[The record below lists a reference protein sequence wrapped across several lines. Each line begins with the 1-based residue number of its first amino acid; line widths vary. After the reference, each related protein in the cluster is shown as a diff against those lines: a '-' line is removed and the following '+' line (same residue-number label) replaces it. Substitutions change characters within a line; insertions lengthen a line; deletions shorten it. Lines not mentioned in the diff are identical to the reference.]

1 MKTLAI
7 LSDIHGNSSALR
19 AVLADLD
26 ARGGSDYLLVLGDLA
41 VFGPDPAGVLA
52 LLKEHTC
59 VLHVRGNTDRYL
71 VEGHYPHGAGGRS
84 WESQVLASFPW
95 TAQQLGEAGLRFLAG
110 LPAQRLLRFS
120 DGHTIL
126 AVHASPAD
134 DEEGVHRDTPD
145 DELAAMLNG
154 QSWDLLLCA
163 HTHVSLDREVKGR
176 RVVNP
181 GSVGLPFDG
190 NPRASYALVELLPG
204 GRYRVELRRV
214 AYDVEAVIRHLM
226 AIDHPTANVGAYN
239 LRTARPLGQK
249 LVYTENMRR
258 GGARPMVEGPRDGP
272 SGTPQFDRTQ
282 KRYAK
287 NDGQRKN
294 PGR

>member
-26 ARGGSDYLLVLGDLA
+26 ARGGSDYMVVLGDLA
-41 VFGPDPAGVLA
+41 VFGPDPVGVLA
-52 LLKEHTC
+52 LLKEHTP
-59 VLHVRGNTDRYL
+59 VLHVCGNTDRYL
-71 VEGHYPHGAGGRS
+71 VEGQYPRGAGGRS

-95 TAQQLGEAGLRFLAG
+95 TAQQLGKAGLRFLAS
-110 LPAQRLLRFS
+110 LPAQRVLRFS

-134 DEEGVHRDTPD
+134 DEEGIRPDTPD
-145 DELAAMLNG
+145 EELTAMLNG
-154 QSWDLLLCA
+154 QSWDMLLCA
-163 HTHVSLDREVKGR
+163 HTHVPLDREVKSL

-204 GRYRVELRRV
+204 GRYHVELQHV
-214 AYDVEAVIRHLM
+214 AYDVEAVVRHLE
-226 AIDHPTANVGAYN
+226 AIDHPTASVGAYN

-249 LVYTENMRR
+249 LVYTETMRR
-258 GGARPMVEGPRDGP
+258 GGAPPLVEGPEGGP
-272 SGTPQFDRTQ
+272 PGVPQFNGTQ
-282 KRYAK
+282 KRYAQ
-287 NDGQRKN
+287 NERQSKN
-294 PGR
+294 PRR

>member
-7 LSDIHGNSSALR
+7 LSDIHGNSGALR

-26 ARGGSDYLLVLGDLA
+26 ARGGSDYLVVLGDLA
-41 VFGPDPAGVLA
+41 VFGPDPVGVLS
-52 LLKEHTC
+52 LLEERAP
-59 VLHVRGNTDRYL
+59 VLHVCGNTDRYL
-71 VEGHYPHGAGGRS
+71 VEGQYPRGAGGRS

-95 TAQQLGEAGLRFLAG
+95 TAQELGEAGLRFLAS

-134 DEEGVHRDTPD
+134 DEEGVRRDTPD

-154 QSWDLLLCA
+154 QPWDLLLCA
-163 HTHVSLDREVKGR
+163 HTHVPLDREVKSR

-190 NPRASYALVELLPG
+190 DPRASYALVELLPG
-204 GRYRVELRRV
+204 GHYHVELQRV
-214 AYDVEAVIRHLM
+214 AYDVEAVVRHLV
-226 AIDHPTANVGAYN
+226 AIDHPTASVGAYN

-258 GGARPMVEGPRDGP
+258 GGARPMVEGPESGP
-272 SGTPQFDRTQ
+272 PGVSQFNVTQ
-282 KRYAK
+282 KRYEQ
-287 NDGQRKN
+287 NDGQSKN